1 MHPDGTGRH
10 VNTALLHIGYRI
22 MASSQSASQPHS
34 SCPVTPVTLRR
45 HPFLRQQR
53 HRKEKVE
60 KTRLREKG
68 SHGGLGRVLKK
79 PKGLLA
85 NIQKWNSDQGLTL
98 TLASLHWLAKATPP
112 RLMRSGENPD
122 ISKTVRLI
130 FYFITRPTHRHPAR
144 EASNHTGQSMR

>member
-1 MHPDGTGRH
+1 MHQGTGQDGMSTQPFFILGTESWH
-10 VNTALLHIGYRI
+10 P
-22 MASSQSASQPHS
+22 SQSASQPHS

-60 KTRLREKG
+60 KTRLRKKG

-85 NIQKWNSDQGLTL
+85 NIQK
-98 TLASLHWLAKATPP
+98 
-112 RLMRSGENPD
+112 
-122 ISKTVRLI
+122 
-130 FYFITRPTHRHPAR
+130 
-144 EASNHTGQSMR
+144 